1 MSATRELQY
10 IQRYRCWTHSDVD
23 RERRAG
29 RSAVCLQV
37 QGPDIVRSRALGRR
51 CAAATAN
58 GLK

>member
-29 RSAVCLQV
+29 RSAVCLQLQ
-37 QGPDIVRSRALGRR
+37 QGPISSGHARWDDDVRPQPRMV
-51 CAAATAN
+51 
-58 GLK
+58 